1 MRPLVV
7 ARLPE
12 YMEVVVPVSATSTIR
27 VKSCAYS
34 VPSRLIGERVRVRI
48 FEHRIEVYY
57 ANKLELGCE
66 RLRGRGVRID
76 YRHVIWSLVR
86 KPGAFA
92 RYVYRDELFPTVTF
106 RRAYDAIQAAQPG
119 IKGDVEYLRI
129 LHLAASTIEADVEAS
144 ARGAARRRRGRSRP
158 TRRRRGAHEQRL
170 TPLRPCLRSRR
181 QPWISP
187 STTRSSRRW
196 RHDAP
201 SPSPLASPAP
211 STRSSCCCV
220 RSSCRRSHGTPRR
233 SPAKPTREG
242 WTFGQYL
249 HHLAELEVEERRV
262 RRIDRA
268 LRDSDLPAEKTLAT
282 LNRAVL
288 PPKVAKQ
295 LAASVRGRLR
305 RARRESPRLRAAGPR
320 QDPRRRAIGHE
331 LIRRGYRVLFT
342 PTFALVQRLL
352 AAKRDL
358 RLERE
363 LEALDIYHAVI
374 LDDIGYVQQSRDE
387 MEVLFTFLAERYER
401 KSVLITSNLV
411 FSDWIRIFKDPMTT
425 AAAIDRLIHHAVI
438 IEMTGPSIRN
448 NEALKRGDAT
458 PATTTTTTNQ
468 PATTIPEANGAM

>member
-1 MRPLVV
+1 MTAV
-7 ARLPE
+7 AVTAGKPSALDALFVLLRALKLP
-12 YMEVVVPVSATSTIR
+12 
-27 VKSCAYS
+27 
-34 VPSRLIGERVRVRI
+34 
-48 FEHRIEVYY
+48 
-57 ANKLELGCE
+57 
-66 RLRGRGVRID
+66 
-76 YRHVIWSLVR
+76 
-86 KPGAFA
+86 AFA
-92 RYVYRDELFPTVTF
+92 RYAEE
-106 RRAYDAIQAAQPG
+106 I
-119 IKGDVEYLRI
+119 
-129 LHLAASTIEADVEAS
+129 ASKA
-144 ARGAARRRRGRSRP
+144 
-158 TRRRRGAHEQRL
+158 
-170 TPLRPCLRSRR
+170 
-181 QPWISP
+181 
-187 STTRSSRRW
+187 
-196 RHDAP
+196 
-201 SPSPLASPAP
+201 
-211 STRSSCCCV
+211 
-220 RSSCRRSHGTPRR
+220 
-233 SPAKPTREG
+233 TREG

-249 HHLAELEVEERRV
+249 NHLAELEVDERRV

-268 LRDSDLPAEKTLAT
+268 LRASELPAEKTLAT
-282 LNRAVL
+282 LNRTLL

-295 LAASVRGRLR
+295 LAALCEGGFVERGENLLVFGLPGRGK
-305 RARRESPRLRAAGPR
+305 SHVVAAV
-320 QDPRRRAIGHE
+320 GHE

-352 AAKRDL
+352 VAKRDL

-468 PATTIPEANGAM
+468 PATTTPEANGAM